1 MKTISMSQTF
11 KFIPRSLFSYFSL
24 GSFLSNSFSKFY
36 HFGFLEIF
44 GMIFIS
50 IFIPLKKIR
59 FLFLGI
65 LFFQSFLIFKLAYYS
80 KKELP
85 FTETDLEL
93 VQKNKKELYFEI
105 SKEIR
110 KGYYISKLKI
120 EKYETS
126 VVIKSYSI
134 DLKNYTYF
142 CNSSQIQFTNEKKEI
157 REGEEQAVILFPKD
171 CKKTKLDLQREKF
184 KEKLISILEQ
194 NGFDGDVLDVS
205 IGLLLGDS
213 SYLDKDLKEKIREG
227 GLLHLFA
234 ASGLHIGILVGFFYF
249 ICKRISFLN
258 YYTEKIF
265 PIFVGLL
272 YLVFLNFPVSLE
284 RAFLFLA
291 ISFISSVFFRK
302 LIPIDLILNSIFFIS
317 IIHHEAIFQIGFQL
331 SYSAV
336 FGILILKEFLDENFF
351 LKYKNFFTENFT
363 ISLSAMIGTYL
374 VLIFYFHSFSFG
386 SIMINFLLVPY
397 ASFIL
402 PILYLSYLIEF
413 FHILVPIFIFKKYF
427 WLASKFLIQKLID
440 FSITLS
446 EEFSYYL
453 ELEKTPMEAYIHF
466 FVLLGVLILLNYILK
481 LELKNYKLTKN
492 LFVVVFSFISLIS
505 FLVIT
510 YFCFE
515 KKSNQELKKVSANFD
530 YYLVREEN
538 KIYLGGTCKYSEYKI
553 KKSFRFQFC
562 KSVDEFYYQTET
574 CKKFAEICESRSG
587 LKFNIIQIEKNF
599 PKKFNGYYFYNTS
612 KDDLS
617 ELQKETKTESGKII
631 LFFPYKSKD
640 KVSDWE
646 ENKNVLG
653 INKNWKFITFN
664 EL

>member
-1 MKTISMSQTF
+1 MSQSF
-11 KFIPRSLFSYFSL
+11 KFVPRSLFSYFSL

-44 GMIFIS
+44 GLIFIT
-50 IFIPLKKIR
+50 IFIPIKRIK
-59 FLFLGI
+59 FLCLGI
-65 LFFQSFLIFKLAYYS
+65 LFFQSLLIFKLAYYS

-85 FTETDLEL
+85 FTEKDLEL

-120 EKYETS
+120 QNYETS
-126 VVIKSYSI
+126 VIIKSYSI

-157 REGEEQAVILFPKD
+157 REGEEQTVILFPKD
-171 CKKTKLDLQREKF
+171 CKKTKLDLEREKF
-184 KEKLISILEQ
+184 KEKLISILEE
-194 NGFDGDVLDVS
+194 NEFDGDVLDVS
-205 IGLLLGDS
+205 IGLLLGNS
-213 SYLDKDLKEKIREG
+213 SYLDKELKEKIRES

-265 PIFVGLL
+265 PITVGLL

-284 RAFLFLA
+284 RAFLFLL

-302 LIPIDLILNSIFFIS
+302 LVPIDLVLGSIFFIS
-317 IIHHEAIFQIGFQL
+317 VVNHEAIFQIGFQL

-336 FGILILKEFLDENFF
+336 VGILILKEYLDENFF

-374 VLIFYFHSFSFG
+374 VLVYYFHSFSFG
-386 SIMINFLLVPY
+386 SILINFLLVPY

-413 FHILVPIFIFKKYF
+413 FHMLIPIFLFKNYL

-440 FSITLS
+440 FSVSLS
-446 EEFSYYL
+446 EKFSYYL
-453 ELEKTPMEAYIHF
+453 ELEKTPIEAYINF
-466 FVLLGVLILLNYILK
+466 FVFLISLIALNFIFK
-481 LELKNYKLTKN
+481 LELKRFKITKN
-492 LFVVVFSFISLIS
+492 LFVIVSSFSCLIL
-505 FLVIT
+505 FLILT
-510 YFCFE
+510 YFLFE
-515 KKSNQELKKVSANFD
+515 KISNSELKKVSANFD

-562 KSVDEFYYQTET
+562 KNITEFYYQTET

-587 LKFNIIQIEKNF
+587 SKFNIIQNGKNF
-599 PKKFNGYYFYNTS
+599 PKKFNGYYFFNTS
-612 KDDLS
+612 KDDLY